1 MKKNKNLLVAVLVM
15 ILMLVLAGC
24 SKSSGTDP
32 APADDTNKI
41 ENTTNTN
48 TGDVVTDNNVA
59 PDNTVDDNNTVDT
72 SETDNNTDTQTAEG
86 DFTFMNF
93 IGCWLSTDENVHI
106 TLVIDSLHNW
116 QACTKDEIFCTGTAT
131 PEYGWLYLYTSDGAY
146 YCSLMYTDKAVEDEY
161 GNVYVFDGP
170 VEEYVPSGFVEVQSP
185 AEAYDEEIAYMI
197 QPGRYYRVDDDLD
210 DSYIEI
216 TEDLEYAMYGTV
228 DWSDGTDD
236 GELPIGLID
245 EGYINTTDELGKY
258 IVYPTLY
265 IDQDPAEIFVSEDG
279 LLHWGGYDYPD
290 ISVWEHGSDPA
301 EN

>member
-1 MKKNKNLLVAVLVM
+1 MKKKKNLLVAVLVM
-15 ILMLVLAGC
+15 ILMPVLAGC

-32 APADDTNKI
+32 A
-41 ENTTNTN
+41 
-48 TGDVVTDNNVA
+48 
-59 PDNTVDDNNTVDT
+59 
-72 SETDNNTDTQTAEG
+72 
-86 DFTFMNF
+86 
-93 IGCWLSTDENVHI
+93 
-106 TLVIDSLHNW
+106 
-116 QACTKDEIFCTGTAT
+116 
-131 PEYGWLYLYTSDGAY
+131 
-146 YCSLMYTDKAVEDEY
+146 
-161 GNVYVFDGP
+161 
-170 VEEYVPSGFVEVQSP
+170 P

-216 TEDLEYAMYGTV
+216 TEDLEYVMYGTV

-290 ISVWEHGSDPA
+290 ISVWEHGPYPE